1 MASKR
6 GGKGKGPG
14 AWQTSAAYRIALK
27 KLVEAR
33 GAAGMTQRDLAA
45 KLGKQPSWVAKI
57 EGRERRLDII
67 EYVAICRALGL
78 DECSVLNEISGALP
92 KRLEV

>member
-14 AWQTSAAYRIALK
+14 AWQTSIAYRIALK

-33 GAAGMTQRDLAA
+33 GATRMTQRELAA

-78 DECSVLNEISGALP
+78 DEGSVLIEISSALP
-92 KRLEV
+92 KRLEI